1 MTIIWEVVVVDK
13 KEQKL
18 LKIGDLA
25 KKAGVTVRTV
35 RYYEELGLLS
45 PTETSAGGFRL
56 YSEDDLRKLIFV
68 KRFKELDFPL
78 EEIQQLIDMPQNNLS
93 KSKRISLS
101 LSLLQKQLEQVENQI
116 KKSKV
121 IKKEIEK
128 AIRALNDCS
137 NCKQAVCISG
147 CPNKQAMI

>member
-1 MTIIWEVVVVDK
+1 MDQREH
-13 KEQKL
+13 KL

-25 KKAGVTVRTV
+25 KRVGVTVRTV

-56 YSEDDLRKLIFV
+56 YSEDDLRKLVFV

-93 KSKRISLS
+93 KSERISLS

-116 KKSKV
+116 KKSKAT
-121 IKKEIEK
+121 KKDIENAMK
-128 AIRALNDCS
+128 ALNDCS
-137 NCKQAVCISG
+137 NCKQIICISG
-147 CPNKQAMI
+147 CPNKDAMI